1 MADTAQHRREYFTRC
16 QHERQSDM
24 QRNTAQHTGAP
35 MQSDRTYMLEM
46 QLHKAYTD
54 YMAMNIPLSCK
65 IAELH
70 SIIRQ
75 HELTLQHIQYSNYYT
90 IRYTAFILYIRARHD
105 AMSWCASRDIEYHAI
120 VELQQRADMHNVSID
135 TRKAWKEIARLE
147 RQARKAQ
154 RVADNAYD
162 VYVSVC

>member
-1 MADTAQHRREYFTRC
+1 
-16 QHERQSDM
+16 M
-24 QRNTAQHTGAP
+24 QRNTAQAISTQHR
-35 MQSDRTYMLEM
+35 QSAQARVDRAYDLEM

-54 YMAMNIPLSCK
+54 YMEMNIPLSCK

-90 IRYTAFILYIRARHD
+90 IRYTAFILYVRARHD
-105 AMSWCASRDIEYHAI
+105 AMSWCASMHIEYHAI

>member
-1 MADTAQHRREYFTRC
+1 
-16 QHERQSDM
+16 M
-24 QRNTAQHTGAP
+24 QRNTAQAISTQHG
-35 MQSDRTYMLEM
+35 QSAQARVDRAYELEL
-46 QLHKAYTD
+46 QLQKAYTD
-54 YMAMNIPLSCK
+54 YMEMNIPLSCK
-65 IAELH
+65 IAELY

-90 IRYTAFILYIRARHD
+90 IRYTAFILYVRARHD
-105 AMSWCASRDIEYHAI
+105 AMSLCASMHTEYHAI